1 MNPSGD
7 REAVS
12 LFRHI
17 QFGLIGVLLVA
28 VVGPVEQSHAQEAPP
43 PVFVEK
49 VPQRAFGMSLV
60 LPGWGHRYAQ
70 NGSWR
75 GRATFFALAEAALW
89 VGILQSNRRQDH
101 LVQSFET
108 LAAARAGADI
118 TGKDR
123 TFFLNLATYRSSDEF
138 LTLQLRN
145 RAWDQIDYVS
155 DPAFQWDWQSEADF
169 AKFRDLRD
177 DSESFRR
184 RRPVLVALL
193 VANRLVAGISA
204 IRAVNKANALEPEV
218 ALTAAPASAYTN
230 NPMLHLRWAW

>member
-1 MNPSGD
+1 
-7 REAVS
+7 
-12 LFRHI
+12 
-17 QFGLIGVLLVA
+17 
-28 VVGPVEQSHAQEAPP
+28 
-43 PVFVEK
+43 
-49 VPQRAFGMSLV
+49 MSLV

-75 GRATFFALAEAALW
+75 GRATFFALAEASLW
-89 VGILQSNRRQDH
+89 LGILQSNRRQDH

-108 LAAARAGADI
+108 LATTSAGADI

-123 TFFLNLATYRSSDEF
+123 TFFLNLATYRSSDEY

-145 RAWDQIDYVS
+145 RAWDQIDYVT
-155 DPAFQWDWQSEADF
+155 DPAFQWAWESEEDF
-169 AKFRDLRD
+169 ATFRDLRD

-184 RRPVLVALL
+184 RRPVLIALL
-193 VANRLVAGISA
+193 VANRLVAGISS

-218 ALTAAPASAYTN
+218 TLTAAPASAYTN